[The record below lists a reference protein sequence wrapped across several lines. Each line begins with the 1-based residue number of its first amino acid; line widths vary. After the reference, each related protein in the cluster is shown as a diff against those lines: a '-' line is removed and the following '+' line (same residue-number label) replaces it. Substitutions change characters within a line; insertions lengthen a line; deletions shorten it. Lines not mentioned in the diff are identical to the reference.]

1 MTIYGQTSSEL
12 IKTPEQK
19 HSHYHKPCPF
29 DTIDVYRVFLLWSIT
44 DPCIQHAMKKLF
56 VAGGRGGG
64 KDISKDIRE
73 SIESLERW
81 EAMRAEEAANA
92 VKA

>member
-1 MTIYGQTSSEL
+1 MTIYGQTA
-12 IKTPEQK
+12 PEVPK

-29 DTIDVYRVFLLWSIT
+29 DTIDVYRVFLLFNIT

-64 KDISKDIRE
+64 KDITKDIQE
-73 SIESLERW
+73 SIDSLVRW
-81 EAMRAEEAANA
+81 QAMRAEEAAN
-92 VKA
+92 VGKT